1 MNNIVKWKLIYTV
14 KYTFWK
20 MNKNTFLSIDQKIL
34 ANISVSVLAILV
46 LSLTSGVYAE
56 VYDFKNKLPG
66 DNHADNTASEKNCK
80 KSDTLEKI
88 SIKIDAEKCE
98 MNDFKNYKSWDFY
111 KLEDPETKQCLNYFH
126 DLGGSLVDY
135 EVVYCY
141 AYPEKYDEKK
151 N

>member
-1 MNNIVKWKLIYTV
+1 MMDKKTSLGVGSRLLT
-14 KYTFWK
+14 
-20 MNKNTFLSIDQKIL
+20 
-34 ANISVSVLAILV
+34 NISISALAILV
-46 LSLTSGVYAE
+46 LSLTSGVYAQD
-56 VYDFKNKLPG
+56 YDFKNKLPG
-66 DNHADNTASEKNCK
+66 DNHGDNNPSEKNCK
-80 KSDTLEKI
+80 KSDTLEEI

-98 MNDFKNYKSWDFY
+98 MNNFKDYKEWNFY
-111 KLEDPETKQCLNYFH
+111 KLEDPETKQCINFFD

>member
-1 MNNIVKWKLIYTV
+1 
-14 KYTFWK
+14 
-20 MNKNTFLSIDQKIL
+20 MNKNTFLPIDQKIL
-34 ANISVSVLAILV
+34 AYISVSVLAILV

-56 VYDFKNKLPG
+56 DNYFKNKLPG
-66 DNHADNTASEKNCK
+66 ANHGDNSATEKNCK

-88 SIKIDAEKCE
+88 SVKIDAEKCE

-141 AYPEKYDEKK
+141 AYPEKYEKS